1 VSAGV
6 RVFLSV
12 TLAMTVG
19 VASAASERFPRP
31 ERLAKHVEFWKHIF
45 ATYSKYHLVV
55 HDAENPGRVY
65 SILDF
70 SGEASRMS
78 EEGLR
83 AVMNRAEAEEIL
95 RIRRLLERL
104 HRHPGEAGLS
114 IEEMRVRSL
123 LLDDPHP
130 DRFKRAA
137 DPKRV
142 RAQRGIRERFLEGVQ
157 RSARYLPRMEQIFR
171 DEGLPIELTRLPL
184 IESSFN
190 THAYSKV
197 GAAGMWQFMPATGR
211 VFLRIDDAVDERLDP
226 FVATRAAARFL
237 RQNYDRLGTWPL
249 AITAYNHG
257 PGGMARAVRTVGTT
271 DIAAIVERYDG
282 PAFGFASKNFYVEFL
297 AALDVHRDY
306 RAHFGD
312 IRLDPAIDADEV
324 PLSQYVS
331 MRAVS
336 QCSAAGI
343 DTLKALNPAVRPDA
357 LSGRRNLPTG
367 YRVRLPRGAGRSFQS
382 CYASLPPAARAE
394 HPRVAGRTHQVR
406 KGETLSTIARRY
418 GVSTDGLRR
427 ANGIRGNNVIR
438 IGQRLKIPGAATG
451 STASRRPAPAA
462 PRKSAGTVTHRVRP
476 GQTLAQIARS
486 YGSSVSRIRQAN
498 GLRDANS
505 IRAGDALRIPR

>member
-1 VSAGV
+1 
-6 RVFLSV
+6 
-12 TLAMTVG
+12 MTAG
-19 VASAASERFPRP
+19 VASATPERFPRP
-31 ERLAKHVEFWKHIF
+31 QSLLQHVEFWKHIF

-55 HDAENPGRVY
+55 HDVENPGRVY

-70 SGEASRMS
+70 SAEATTMS
-78 EEGLR
+78 EDGLR
-83 AVMNRAEAEEIL
+83 AVMNRAEAEEISRVQ
-95 RIRRLLERL
+95 RILERL
-104 HRHPGEAGLS
+104 HRHPDDTGLS
-114 IEEMRVRSL
+114 VEEMRIRSL

-130 DRFKRAA
+130 DRFRRAA
-137 DPKRV
+137 DRKRV

-171 DEGLPIELTRLPL
+171 DEGLPVELTRLPL

-211 VFLRIDDAVDERLDP
+211 LFLRVDDAVDERLDP

-257 PGGMARAVRTVGTT
+257 PGGMARAVRTVGTS
-271 DIAAIVERYDG
+271 DIAEIVARYDG
-282 PAFGFASKNFYVEFL
+282 PTFGFASKNFYVEFL
-297 AALDVHRDY
+297 AALDVHRDF

-312 IRLDPAIDADEV
+312 IRLDPAIDAEEI
-324 PLSQYVS
+324 PLRHYVS

-336 QCSAAGI
+336 QCAGADI

-357 LSGRRNLPTG
+357 LSGRRHLPTG
-367 YRVRLPRGAGRSFQS
+367 YSVRLPRGASGSFET
-382 CYASLPPAARAE
+382 CYAGLPPSAKGDRPRA
-394 HPRVAGRTHQVR
+394 VDRTHQVR
-406 KGETLSTIARRY
+406 RGETVSAIARRY
-418 GVSTDGLRR
+418 GVSSASLRR
-427 ANGIRGNNVIR
+427 ANGIKSNNLIR
-438 IGQRLKIPGAATG
+438 VGQRLKIPGASSQPRTVAPRRR
-451 STASRRPAPAA
+451 STA
-462 PRKSAGTVTHRVRP
+462 VTHRVRR
-476 GQTLAQIARS
+476 GQTLAQIARA

-505 IRAGDALRIPR
+505 IRIGESLRIPR